1 MPARSSAYKQ
11 QQQQH
16 DDELSL
22 ASLQG
27 IIPNPP
33 HSATPYANLTLSV
46 FVAPQCIGT
55 LIGRAGRTIVNI
67 QREASRVSLNKSVWV
82 KIFETSEQYNNHQK
96 NHHSHHHNSFK
107 GGKDDG
113 HHLEHSG
120 SNGFVTDLKKDRH
133 RTAHEE
139 DPTGAEDVEKAG
151 DDDEEEEE
159 EEDGWSRVLIRG
171 DAVGAFVAARL
182 VVQLL
187 VRNNNNIMSN
197 KQDHEDEYELFD
209 SDVVLDVPLNRYKQH
224 GAVVGKRGAT
234 IAALSADHNVRI
246 HVPHKN
252 AVIYNQHAEGAH
264 GGATTNG
271 YHHGNGG
278 DLHQSQQRDPS
289 LPNVQLEGELDN
301 VETCLIQMLGIV
313 AGKIDGNAVPPV
325 YVPLGNSLSQ
335 FNRQGAPLQHQK
347 SKPLSQRYQES
358 SPNLLGNGRTSS
370 SNNHHMNKSVSSNK
384 GTANTLKQPKSGS
397 KKKVANRTAT
407 DDTPMDANGS
417 SPNNNKA
424 KSFSESLVIVSPLN
438 ATVPSLAQL
447 RQIGR
452 KTSTIIRRKRVSP
465 AVVITEPNQKE
476 SGFEGES
483 TNESNSPEGGT
494 TNEFQA
500 GKSKM
505 KATVDSSD
513 TAMEYTITGRDG
525 LKNVQSVFDSIFAG
539 EPVDD
544 VIDAIQ
550 RTKRSSKHRQKKGRV
565 ADLKV
570 KNNGKAKDVNN
581 ENE

>member
-1 MPARSSAYKQ
+1 MPARSSAFKQ
-11 QQQQH
+11 QQQHSQH

-67 QREASRVSLNKSVWV
+67 QREASRASLNKSVWV

-113 HHLEHSG
+113 QHLEHSG
-120 SNGFVTDLKKDRH
+120 SNGLVADSNKDRH
-133 RTAHEE
+133 HTAREE
-139 DPTGAEDVEKAG
+139 DPIGAEDLEGLG
-151 DDDEEEEE
+151 DDE

-197 KQDHEDEYELFD
+197 KQDHDEDEYELFD

-264 GGATTNG
+264 GSVTTNG

-301 VETCLIQMLGIV
+301 VETLLDSN
-313 AGKIDGNAVPPV
+313 ARYFSGKIDGNAVPPV

-335 FNRQGAPLQHQK
+335 FNRQGVPLQHQK
-347 SKPLSQRYQES
+347 SKPLSQRVQES

-370 SNNHHMNKSVSSNK
+370 SNNHHINKSVLTDK
-384 GTANTLKQPKSGS
+384 GTANTVKPPKSGS

-407 DDTPMDANGS
+407 DDTPIDANGS

-424 KSFSESLVIVSPLN
+424 RNFSESLVIISPLN

-465 AVVITEPNQKE
+465 AVVITELNQKE
-476 SGFEGES
+476 SGFGEES
-483 TNESNSPEGGT
+483 TNESKSPEGGT
-494 TNEFQA
+494 TNDFQA
-500 GKSKM
+500 GKSKK
-505 KATVDSSD
+505 KATVDSSG

-550 RTKRSSKHRQKKGRV
+550 RTKRNSKHRQKKGRA

-570 KNNGKAKDVNN
+570 KNNGKTKHVNN